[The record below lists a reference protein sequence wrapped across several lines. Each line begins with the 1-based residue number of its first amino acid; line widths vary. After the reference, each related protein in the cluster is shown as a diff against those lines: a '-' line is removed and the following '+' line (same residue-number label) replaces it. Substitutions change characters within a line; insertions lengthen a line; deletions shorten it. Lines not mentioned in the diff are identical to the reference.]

1 MGDFGR
7 EKIAASLA
15 RRFRDTAAEFAALAA
30 LVDIAADRQ
39 VLVLAQQRLERKS
52 DIQFILSRRS
62 LYAVANNHR
71 LAVTASGPREAVDTR
86 LRQMD
91 R

>member
-1 MGDFGR
+1 MAKPYAQDLRERRVRAGR
-7 EKIAASLA
+7 AG
-15 RRFRDTAAEFAALAA
+15 
-30 LVDIAADRQ
+30 Q
-39 VLVLAQQRLERKS
+39 
-52 DIQFILSRRS
+52 SRHRS

-71 LAVTASGPREAVDTR
+71 VAVTASGPREAVDTR

>member
-1 MGDFGR
+1 MQQLCRSYRKGLR
-7 EKIAASLA
+7 QI
-15 RRFRDTAAEFAALAA
+15 RDP
-30 LVDIAADRQ
+30 V
-39 VLVLAQQRLERKS
+39 
-52 DIQFILSRRS
+52 RS

-71 LAVTASGPREAVDTR
+71 VAVTASGPREAVDTR